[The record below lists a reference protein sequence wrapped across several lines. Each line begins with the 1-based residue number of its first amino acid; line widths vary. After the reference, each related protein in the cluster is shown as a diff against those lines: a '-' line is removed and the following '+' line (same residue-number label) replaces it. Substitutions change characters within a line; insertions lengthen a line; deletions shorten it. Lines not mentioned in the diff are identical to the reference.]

1 MYGLPCCRVAGE
13 AGAIEV
19 DIHRIEEACE
29 LITRQ
34 PGEHPQVGVGIEP
47 CRPKG
52 SREPAMEPRAG
63 PGKPVWR
70 GNPELTASDRLSK
83 ARQEAIVSGIK
94 LHGLMPQGE

>member
-52 SREPAMEPRAG
+52 RREPAMEPRTG
-63 PGKPVWR
+63 PREPVRRGK
-70 GNPELTASDRLSK
+70 PELTASDRLCN
-83 ARQEAIVSGIK
+83 ARQDDIVEPDQI
-94 LHGLMPQGE
+94 